1 MKDCEFTPI
10 GERIKYFRKQKGMTQ
25 QELADKLNISY
36 VGISQYE
43 RGLRKPKL
51 ETMYRIAIA
60 LGIRLEDLIGLK
72 TFETAAEFEQSRS
85 ALAAEMSQNP
95 QDYDSLVVHRKEHYL
110 LIQSEEKDQLDR
122 AFSKLNKAGQRIAVE
137 RVKELSEIPRYQKDK
152 KEAPD

>member
-1 MKDCEFTPI
+1 MKR
-10 GERIKYFRKQKGMTQ
+10 GERIRQKRKEAGITQK
-25 QELADKLNISY
+25 ELAARINVTPQL
-36 VGISQYE
+36 ISQYE
-43 RGLRKPKL
+43 NDIKQPKL

-95 QDYDSLVVHRKEHYL
+95 QDCDSLVVHRKEHYL

-122 AFSKLNKAGQRIAVE
+122 AFNKLNKAGQRIAVE

>member
-1 MKDCEFTPI
+1 MKR
-10 GERIKYFRKQKGMTQ
+10 GERIRQKRKEAGITQK
-25 QELADKLNISY
+25 ELAARINVTPQL
-36 VGISQYE
+36 ISQYE
-43 RGLRKPKL
+43 NDIKQPKL

-72 TFETAAEFEQSRS
+72 TFETAAEFEQSHS
-85 ALAAEMSQNP
+85 TLAAEMSQNP
-95 QDYDSLVVHRKEHYL
+95 QDCDSLVVHRKEHYL

-122 AFSKLNKAGQRIAVE
+122 AFNKLNKAGQQIAVE

>member
-1 MKDCEFTPI
+1 
-10 GERIKYFRKQKGMTQ
+10 
-25 QELADKLNISY
+25 
-36 VGISQYE
+36 
-43 RGLRKPKL
+43 
-51 ETMYRIAIA
+51 MYRIAIA

-72 TFETAAEFEQSRS
+72 TFETAAEFEQSHS

-95 QDYDSLVVHRKEHYL
+95 QDCDSLVVHRKEHYL

-122 AFSKLNKAGQRIAVE
+122 AFNKLNKAGQQIAVE

>member
-1 MKDCEFTPI
+1 MKR
-10 GERIKYFRKQKGMTQ
+10 GERIRQKRKEAGITQK
-25 QELADKLNISY
+25 ELAARINVTPQL
-36 VGISQYE
+36 ISQYE
-43 RGLRKPKL
+43 NDIKQPKL

-95 QDYDSLVVHRKEHYL
+95 QDCDSLVVHRKEHYL

-122 AFSKLNKAGQRIAVE
+122 AFNKLNKAGQQIAVE

>member
-1 MKDCEFTPI
+1 MKR
-10 GERIKYFRKQKGMTQ
+10 GERIRQKRKEAGITQK
-25 QELADKLNISY
+25 ELAARINVTPQL
-36 VGISQYE
+36 ISQYE
-43 RGLRKPKL
+43 NDIKQPKL

-72 TFETAAEFEQSRS
+72 TFETAAEFEQSHS

-95 QDYDSLVVHRKEHYL
+95 QDCDSLVVHRKEHYL

-122 AFSKLNKAGQRIAVE
+122 AFNKLNKAGQQIAVE

>member
-1 MKDCEFTPI
+1 MKR
-10 GERIKYFRKQKGMTQ
+10 GERIRQKRKEAGITQK
-25 QELADKLNISY
+25 ELAARINVTPQL
-36 VGISQYE
+36 ISQYE
-43 RGLRKPKL
+43 NDIKQPKL

-85 ALAAEMSQNP
+85 ALAAEMRQNP
-95 QDYDSLVVHRKEHYL
+95 QDCDSLVVHRKEHYL

-122 AFSKLNKAGQRIAVE
+122 AFNKLNKAGQQIAVE

>member
-1 MKDCEFTPI
+1 MKR
-10 GERIKYFRKQKGMTQ
+10 GERIRQKRKEAGITQK
-25 QELADKLNISY
+25 ELAARINVTPQL
-36 VGISQYE
+36 ISQYE
-43 RGLRKPKL
+43 NDIKQPKL

-72 TFETAAEFEQSRS
+72 TFETAAEFEQSHS

-95 QDYDSLVVHRKEHYL
+95 QDCDSLVVHRKEHYL

-122 AFSKLNKAGQRIAVE
+122 AFNKLNKAGQQIAVE

-152 KEAPD
+152 KRGS

>member
-1 MKDCEFTPI
+1 MKR
-10 GERIKYFRKQKGMTQ
+10 GERIRQKRKEAGITQK
-25 QELADKLNISY
+25 ELAARINVTPQL
-36 VGISQYE
+36 ISQYE
-43 RGLRKPKL
+43 NDIKQPKL

-85 ALAAEMSQNP
+85 ALAAEMRQNP
-95 QDYDSLVVHRKEHYL
+95 QDCDSLVVHRKEHYL

-122 AFSKLNKAGQRIAVE
+122 AFNKLNKAGQRIAVE

>member
-1 MKDCEFTPI
+1 MKR
-10 GERIKYFRKQKGMTQ
+10 GERIRQKRKEAGITQK
-25 QELADKLNISY
+25 ELAARINVTPQL
-36 VGISQYE
+36 ISQYE
-43 RGLRKPKL
+43 NDIKQPKL

-95 QDYDSLVVHRKEHYL
+95 QDCDSLVVHRKEHYL
-110 LIQSEEKDQLDR
+110 LIQSEEKNQLDR
-122 AFSKLNKAGQRIAVE
+122 AFNKLNKAGQQIAVE